1 MKILVFSHCGVVAR
15 YRRRF
20 ELLAGYPG
28 VRQVTVVI
36 PPRWWEGGGM
46 VEGVAECSANYR
58 VRVERAAFSSGSRQ
72 HAHYY
77 PEARKI
83 VRDESPD
90 LVFLDEEPHSF
101 VTFHM
106 ATAVPPEVPLVFST
120 YQNLGKGIREDGLLR
135 TTAYRVF
142 RRRAFRRCCAAQ
154 AVGEDAASLLR
165 QSGFRGAVFILPII
179 GYDDAPGGNETGAP
193 VFPFAR
199 HRGALVAGFVGRL
212 IHEKGPDLLLQAC
225 SRLPT
230 IQVMIAGSGP
240 LRGEL
245 ERFAGSLGLLGRVAF
260 VGPVAP
266 CHIGGF
272 FRSIDALVLP
282 SRPHPQWVE
291 QYGRVL
297 VEAMAEGAVPV
308 GSDSGEIPHVIGDAG
323 LTFPAGDA
331 HLLAL
336 ALGRLEASGSL
347 LAACSG
353 RARERAARLY
363 SNSRIAQGYYL
374 AFRRVLG
381 VSGTESVLAWP
392 DPVWLPDPAAG

>member
-1 MKILVFSHCGVVAR
+1 MKILVFSHCSVVPR

-20 ELLAGYPG
+20 ELLAAYPG
-28 VRQVTVVI
+28 VAHVTVVI
-36 PPRWWEGGGM
+36 PPRWQEGGGM
-46 VEGVAECSANYR
+46 VEGIAECSANYR

-77 PEARKI
+77 PEARSI

-101 VTFHM
+101 VTFHL
-106 ATAVPPEVPLVFST
+106 AAAVPPDVPLVFAT
-120 YQNLGKGIREDGLLR
+120 YQNLRKGIRQDGLIR
-135 TTAYRVF
+135 AAAYRVF

-154 AVGEDAASLLR
+154 AVGHEAADLLR
-165 QSGFRGAVFILPII
+165 HSGFRGAVFVLPII
-179 GYDDAPGGNETGAP
+179 GYDETPGVDDASAP

-199 HRGALVAGFVGRL
+199 RKGALVAGFAGRL
-212 IHEKGPDLLLQAC
+212 IPQKGPDVLLRAS
-225 SRLPT
+225 SRLPA
-230 IQVMIAGSGP
+230 VRLMIAGSGP

-245 ERFAGSLGLLGRVAF
+245 ERLAGSLGLLGRVAF

-266 CHIGGF
+266 GHMGSF
-272 FRSIDALVLP
+272 FRGIDVLVLP
-282 SRPHPQWVE
+282 SRPHRQWVE

-308 GSDSGEIPHVIGDAG
+308 GSDCGEIPHVIGDAG

-331 HLLAL
+331 PALAL
-336 ALGRLEASGSL
+336 ALGGLEASSAL
-347 LAACSG
+347 LADCSA

-381 VSGTESVLAWP
+381 MHGTEPVLAWP
-392 DPVWLPDPAAG
+392 NPVWLPDPAAG